1 VFDSEARLPLDSQ
14 LVRGA
19 PEVPLTVVVSR
30 AASRL
35 ATDALEAA
43 GAEVIVATGENEPA
57 RIRSAL
63 DQLGSGGITSILLE
77 GGPRLAG
84 AFFDAGEVDEIRLF
98 IAPVVLGGSSARD
111 PLEGEG
117 AERIAE
123 ATRALS
129 LDVERIGDDVLVS
142 ARLREW

>member
-1 VFDSEARLPLDSQ
+1 V
-14 LVRGA
+14 
-19 PEVPLTVVVSR
+19 
-30 AASRL
+30 
-35 ATDALEAA
+35 
-43 GAEVIVATGENEPA
+43 
-57 RIRSAL
+57 RSAL
-63 DQLGSGGITSILLE
+63 DQLGAKGVTSILLE

-84 AFFDAGEVDEIRLF
+84 AFLDAGEVDEIRLF

-111 PLEGEG
+111 PLEGAG
-117 AERIAE
+117 AELISE